1 MTISTAVEPARP
13 SDEAAAKRGE
23 RRALGVA
30 CGAHMLH
37 DGYTDLVWVALP
49 IWQAEFGLNYAMV
62 GLLRTI
68 YSGTL
73 ASLQIP
79 AAGIAA
85 RIGAGTVLSAGTAL
99 AGLCYCL
106 AGLSSGFGLLV
117 LALLLGGVGAAT
129 QHPSCSA
136 LVMRAFSGARSLK
149 AFGAYNFAGD
159 VGKVLLPATATSL
172 LLILPWRPVY
182 TMLGLAG
189 IVAAMLIV
197 ILTPKVAPEPHPPSA
212 ELALGDRGEGDTAWR
227 FGFRILV
234 LLGIT
239 DSVVRG
245 SFFVCLPF
253 LLIGKGAAVTTAG
266 FALTLVFIGGAA
278 GKLACGWIGNWLGNR
293 ATIAICQ
300 TLTAVGIVVLL
311 LLPVQLTLVLL
322 PFVGLV
328 LNGVTTVIYGSVPNY
343 AAPGRRAHLLSVF
356 YTISIGAAAVHRPL
370 RDSSATSSASPAR
383 SPSCPR

>member
-1 MTISTAVEPARP
+1 MTITASVDPDQPA
-13 SDEAAAKRGE
+13 DESATKYRE

-30 CGAHMLH
+30 CGAHILH

-49 IWQAEFGLNYAMV
+49 IWQTEFGLNYAAV
-62 GLLRTI
+62 RLLRTI

-73 ASLQIP
+73 AGLQIP
-79 AAGIAA
+79 ATALAGH
-85 RIGAGTVLSAGTAL
+85 IGAGTVLSAGTAL

-106 AGLSSGFGLLV
+106 AGLSSGFAFLV
-117 LALLLGGVGAAT
+117 SALFLGGVGAAT
-129 QHPSCSA
+129 QHPIGSA
-136 LVMRAFSGARSLK
+136 LVTRAFSGARSLK
-149 AFGAYNFAGD
+149 AFSAYNFAGD

-172 LLILPWRPVY
+172 LLILPWRPAY
-182 TMLGLAG
+182 TLLGLAG
-189 IVAAMLIV
+189 IVAAMLIAV
-197 ILTPKVAPEPHPPSA
+197 LTPKLAPESHPPSA
-212 ELALGDRGEGDTAWR
+212 ELALGERGEGDTARR

-234 LLGIT
+234 LFGIA

-253 LLIGKGAAVTTAG
+253 LLIGKGATVTTAG

-311 LLPVQLTLVLL
+311 LLPVQLTLVIL

-328 LNGVTTVIYGSVPNY
+328 LNGVTTV
-343 AAPGRRAHLLSVF
+343 
-356 YTISIGAAAVHRPL
+356 
-370 RDSSATSSASPAR
+370 
-383 SPSCPR
+383 